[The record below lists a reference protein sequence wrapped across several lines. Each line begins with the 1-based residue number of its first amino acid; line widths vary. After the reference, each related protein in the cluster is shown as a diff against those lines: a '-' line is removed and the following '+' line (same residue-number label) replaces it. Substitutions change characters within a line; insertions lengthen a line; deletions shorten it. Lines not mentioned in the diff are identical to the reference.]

1 MRAPRVRC
9 ILAALNRGLR
19 LGSVR
24 GSRRFRSFAVRLSL
38 FGGAVGCGK
47 VLGIDD
53 LTFVDPPAGS
63 RGGGSGGGDSTGGTS
78 GTAGDTGGEN
88 AKGGSPTGDSGS
100 TAGASSDF
108 GGGDSGAGR
117 GDSGS
122 GGGGDSGFGGNGG
135 DSGAGGRS
143 DSGAGGRG
151 DSGAGGGSDDWP
163 CDRDGDFLG
172 RSSLTINQTAQSPWA
187 LHLTSDE
194 LTLVFTSL
202 GDLYTSTRNDVSQEF
217 TIASALGGVNT
228 TADEWTVSVSG
239 DGLALAFD
247 TTRMVDPYF
256 KIYTALRTSRT
267 DAFTGVTRDPVL
279 NVNTVNTS
287 DGHPFL
293 LPDGLVLYM
302 VSTRNGSFDMF
313 RAERSSRTAAFAGT
327 APLSTLNT
335 TSREYF
341 PVVTPDEL
349 TLYFASDRT
358 DLPNEGGLDIF
369 VSRRESKQEN
379 FGPPENVAELN
390 TREDEYPNWISE
402 DGCRLYFHTR
412 TPTIE
417 AFFARKPP

>member
-1 MRAPRVRC
+1 M
-9 ILAALNRGLR
+9 
-19 LGSVR
+19 
-24 GSRRFRSFAVRLSL
+24 
-38 FGGAVGCGK
+38 VGCGK
-47 VLGIDD
+47 ILGVDD
-53 LTFVDPPAGS
+53 LTFLDPPGDF

-88 AKGGSPTGDSGS
+88 AKGGSPTDDGGS
-100 TAGASSDF
+100 TAGASS
-108 GGGDSGAGR
+108 GAGS

-122 GGGGDSGFGGNGG
+122 GGGGDSGASNGGDSGFGGSGG
-135 DSGAGGRS
+135 DSGAGG
-143 DSGAGGRG
+143 
-151 DSGAGGGSDDWP
+151 GGGSDDWP

-172 RSSLTINQTAQSPWA
+172 SSSLAINQTAQLPWA

-202 GDLYTSTRNDVSQEF
+202 GDLYTSTRNDVNQEF

-228 TADEWTVSVSG
+228 TADEWTVSLSG

-247 TTRMVDPYF
+247 TTRMVNPYF
-256 KIYTALRTSRT
+256 KIYTASRTSRT
-267 DAFTGVTRDPVL
+267 GAFTGVTKDPIL

-293 LPDGLVLYM
+293 LPNGLVLYM

-313 RAERSSRTAAFAGT
+313 RAGRSSRTAAFAGL

-369 VSRRESKQEN
+369 VSRRESKLEN